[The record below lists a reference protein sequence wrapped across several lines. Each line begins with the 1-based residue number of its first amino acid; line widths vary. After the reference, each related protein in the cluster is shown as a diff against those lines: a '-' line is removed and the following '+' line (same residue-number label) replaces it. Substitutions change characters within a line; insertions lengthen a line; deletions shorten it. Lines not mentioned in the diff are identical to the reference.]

1 MTWRV
6 VSASVTG
13 TGHVRDGDQC
23 QDAFRVVHGE
33 APSGRPYV
41 IVVVS
46 DGAGSAKL
54 GGRGAALAVEASCD
68 ALRERIAVHEPAS
81 LDDQVIR
88 EVAVAVRAR
97 LSREAIAESL
107 DVRDLAC
114 TLLGAV
120 VADDFAAFFQVGD
133 GAIITTG
140 EPTYAVVFWPDAGPF
155 ANMTYF
161 ITDDDALEHLR
172 ICLRQQA
179 PDEFALFSDGMQR
192 LALVFEGQ
200 RVHSPFFLP
209 MFERLR
215 CARADQCEELCE
227 HLERFLD
234 SPQVNQRTDDDKT
247 LVLATRLPPDT
258 TGNHDAAC
266 V

>member
-6 VSASVTG
+6 VSASVVG
-13 TGHVRDGDQC
+13 TGHVRDGDPC
-23 QDAFRVVHGE
+23 QDAFRVVQGE

-41 IVVVS
+41 IAVVS

-54 GGRGAALAVEASCD
+54 GGRGAALAVQASCD
-68 ALRERIAVHEPAS
+68 AMKERIAGHEPAS
-81 LDDQVIR
+81 LDDQAIR
-88 EVAVAVRAR
+88 EVAVAVRAS

-114 TLLGAV
+114 TLLAAV

-133 GAIITTG
+133 GAIVTTA
-140 EPTYAVVFWPDAGPF
+140 EQAYAVVFWPDAGPF

-172 ICLRQQA
+172 ICLRREA
-179 PDEFALFSDGMQR
+179 PDEFALFSDGIQR
-192 LALVFEGQ
+192 LALIFQEQ

-209 MFERLR
+209 MFDRLR
-215 CARADQCEELCE
+215 CARADQCEELCQ
-227 HLERFLD
+227 HLERFLE

-247 LVLATRLPPDT
+247 LVLATRLSSDT
-258 TGNHDAAC
+258 TGNRDAAC
-266 V
+266 L